1 MTDLHRILSI
11 SHGHPDFSKGG
22 GEIAAYNLFKAYA
35 ANPSVEASW
44 FLARADRRRGPTGR
58 ITQRRLNEYLWE
70 QGTPDVFTMK
80 AANRF
85 EVFGYFSELIQT
97 LKPTIVHAH
106 HFIHLGLEFLSVIKR
121 IDPEIKILLTLHE
134 YIAICHNNGQMIKTG
149 SFRLCHE
156 SGLED
161 CSRCFPERTPEDF
174 WLRNH
179 TFRHFFQFVDQFIAP
194 SAFLRDRY
202 LNWGIPADKIVV
214 IENGQTNRAPLEP
227 RRLGVSETRNRFGF
241 FGQVNPYKG
250 VSVLLKALASM
261 SKRER
266 KRVVLEI
273 HGANLEH
280 QSAAFQHEVN
290 ELRAPLEDE
299 GVVQWI
305 GPYETSQL
313 SSRMENIDWVVVPSV
328 WWENSPMVIQEAFA
342 HGRPVIGSDIGGMA
356 EKITHGVDG
365 LHVSA
370 GNALAWRSTLLQAG
384 NDVEQWNRF
393 YASIRPPLSY
403 AQCAIDH
410 LDLIGPRLRTA
421 TFSPDRLPVA

>member
-1 MTDLHRILSI
+1 
-11 SHGHPDFSKGG
+11 
-22 GEIAAYNLFKAYA
+22 
-35 ANPSVEASW
+35 
-44 FLARADRRRGPTGR
+44 
-58 ITQRRLNEYLWE
+58 
-70 QGTPDVFTMK
+70 
-80 AANRF
+80 
-85 EVFGYFSELIQT
+85 
-97 LKPTIVHAH
+97 
-106 HFIHLGLEFLSVIKR
+106 
-121 IDPEIKILLTLHE
+121 
-134 YIAICHNNGQMIKTG
+134 
-149 SFRLCHE
+149 
-156 SGLED
+156 
-161 CSRCFPERTPEDF
+161 
-174 WLRNH
+174 
-179 TFRHFFQFVDQFIAP
+179 
-194 SAFLRDRY
+194 
-202 LNWGIPADKIVV
+202 
-214 IENGQTNRAPLEP
+214 
-227 RRLGVSETRNRFGF
+227 
-241 FGQVNPYKG
+241 
-250 VSVLLKALASM
+250 
-261 SKRER
+261 
-266 KRVVLEI
+266 
-273 HGANLEH
+273 
-280 QSAAFQHEVN
+280 VN